1 MKHLGFS
8 WFSLGSDPGAVEL
21 GGQLGEREKQES
33 AQSFL
38 LQAGKSG
45 LESWSECFDQA
56 VEIRLL
62 RNILGFGELEMEENP
77 SFFKPTE
84 IHDGEMLNFNR
95 WPSWPTSLGGG
106 FNYYLYFSHFFGKV
120 NWVVQPPP

>member
-1 MKHLGFS
+1 MNHLGFS
-8 WFSLGSDPGAVEL
+8 WFSLGSDPGKVEL

-45 LESWSECFDQA
+45 LEWWSECFDQA

-62 RNILGFGELEMEENP
+62 RNILGFGELEMEEKHILFSSQLKN
-77 SFFKPTE
+77 
-84 IHDGEMLNFNR
+84 DG
-95 WPSWPTSLGGG
+95 SS
-106 FNYYLYFSHFFGKV
+106 
-120 NWVVQPPP
+120 